1 MWPSRPGR
9 RIVLATAVILTACMP
24 ATTGTP
30 NGPTSGPS
38 SEAPGP
44 TTSAASVALI
54 GTWTSQPFGYVD
66 IETALGEASLPSGDV
81 AILAADQNFAP
92 WPVGPQSP
100 EIVTVFTL
108 NPDGSWTTAVTSGD
122 QTVSIGDG
130 TGALDAATITLSPSE
145 GGDGTI
151 LATELADGTLTL
163 RLLRIVRT
171 GSHEEAYVNQ
181 LRAAALYQSAPFTRA
196 SD

>member
-1 MWPSRPGR
+1 MSPSRPGR
-9 RIVLATAVILTACMP
+9 WVLVATAVILAACMP
-24 ATTGTP
+24 TTTGTTSHP
-30 NGPTSGPS
+30 FSEPPAPT
-38 SEAPGP
+38 A
-44 TTSAASVALI
+44 SAASGSLI
-54 GTWTSQPFGYVD
+54 GTWTSQPFGYAD

-81 AILAADQNFAP
+81 AILAADQDFAP
-92 WPVGPQSP
+92 WPVGPQSQ

-108 NPDGSWTTAVTSGD
+108 NPDGSWTTAVTSED

-130 TGALDAATITLSPSE
+130 IAALDAATITLSPSE